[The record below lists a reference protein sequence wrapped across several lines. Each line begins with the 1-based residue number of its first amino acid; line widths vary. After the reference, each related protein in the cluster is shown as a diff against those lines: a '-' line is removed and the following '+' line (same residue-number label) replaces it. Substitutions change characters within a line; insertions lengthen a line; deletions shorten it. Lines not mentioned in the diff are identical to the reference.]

1 MNPNRLSLFR
11 LDSWRRGRVAVLV
24 VALAALAAVI
34 SGVPAG
40 AAQPAPLPVAPLVS
54 PPTDQ
59 IIVRFRDAAGPTS
72 LSAADTAVLAERLS
86 AAAGV
91 SLRFVRPIADGT
103 YVLRLPARVAVAEAA
118 DVSARLA
125 ALPDVEYAEPDAIMQ
140 IVRSPRLS
148 AGPAGTELTPNDTR
162 FADQW
167 HYRYDPGVEE
177 GLNLLPAWNITTG
190 AANTVVAVVDTGI
203 RSHADLAGRTLPGY
217 DFIDDIDVANDGN
230 GRDADPA
237 DPGDWTNDDDCFFG
251 WQAEP
256 SSWHGTHVAGTIG
269 AASNNGSGVAGVN
282 WLAKVVPVRVLG
294 RCGGYLSDIVAGTRW
309 AGGLAVPGVP
319 ANPNPADVINLSLG
333 GSGACAAT
341 YQSAFN
347 ELAAAGVV
355 VVVAAGNSNL
365 NASGFQP
372 ANCNQ
377 VITVAASN
385 KAGKRASYSN
395 YGAVVDITAPGG
407 QQAFANDPNGVLSTL
422 NAGLTGPGADSL
434 VYYQGTSMAAPH
446 VAGLVSLLLAERP
459 ALTPA
464 EVLDL
469 LQTTARDFPAGSTC
483 TPANCGPGI
492 ADAFAALSALD
503 VELVAPALV
512 APADGTTVATGT
524 PQLVWSAVDGADAY
538 QVQVSENAGF
548 SAVIINEPSVAGTTA
563 TVTLPGDGDYWWRV
577 RAKAGA
583 DDGPWSEIW
592 QFAVALGECATPGVP
607 VLSSPPDGSETNN
620 LRPKFTWSTSADATE
635 YEIAIG
641 ENPGLPEAIMIGHP
655 TAPEYRFDDPLAP
668 NSTYYWM
675 VRAHNKAGECD
686 LSSAWSAPWTVTIT
700 EEVVP
705 VMRFAFLPLITHIP
719 YVPPADPLENGDF
732 EQGAVAWT
740 EFSSLGAPLIL
751 HIDDEE
757 DMMTHGGAWA
767 AWLGGLNGESSELT
781 QEVTVPADQPY
792 LAYYYLLNSADV
804 CGFDFA
810 GVSID
815 GVEVESYDLCQATTM
830 VTFGRSVIDLSS
842 YAGETVVLGFT
853 MVTDS
858 GLVSSF
864 FVDDVSFVSG
874 AASAEAP
881 AGSAPTA
888 ALPVLRK

>member
-1 MNPNRLSLFR
+1 MNPNRLPLFR

-24 VALAALAAVI
+24 VALAVLVAVI
-34 SGVPAG
+34 GGVPAG

-54 PPTDQ
+54 LPTDQ
-59 IIVRFRDAAGPTS
+59 IIVRFRDAAGPAS

-86 AAAGV
+86 ATAGV
-91 SLRFVRPIADGT
+91 SLSFVRPISDGT
-103 YVLRLPARVAVAEAA
+103 YVLRLPARVEVAEAA

-140 IVRSPRLS
+140 IVRSPRLP
-148 AGPAGTELTPNDTR
+148 AGPASAQLTPNDTR

-167 HYRYDPGVEE
+167 HYRYEPGVEE

-217 DFIDDIDVANDGN
+217 DFIDDVAVANDGN

-237 DPGDWTNDDDCFFG
+237 DPGDWTTSNQCFLG
-251 WQAEP
+251 SSAED

-294 RCGGYLSDIVAGTRW
+294 RCGGYISDIVAGTRW

-319 ANPNPADVINLSLG
+319 ANANPADVINLSLG

-347 ELAAAGVV
+347 ELASAGVV
-355 VVVAAGNSNL
+355 VVVAAGNSSV

-377 VITVAASN
+377 VITVAANN
-385 KAGKRASYSN
+385 KAGNRAVYSN

-446 VAGLVSLLLAERP
+446 VAGLVSLLLAEQP

-464 EVLDL
+464 QVLDL

-503 VELVAPALV
+503 VELIAPVLV
-512 APADGTTVATGT
+512 APADGATVATDE
-524 PQLVWSAVDGADAY
+524 PLLEWSAVDGADVY
-538 QVQVSENAGF
+538 QVQVSENAAF
-548 SAVIINEPSVAGTTA
+548 SAVVVNEPSVANTA
-563 TVTLPGDGDYWWRV
+563 TTVTLPGEGEYWWRV

-583 DDGPWSEIW
+583 EDGPWSEIR
-592 QFAVALGECATPGVP
+592 QFTVALEACVTPGVP
-607 VLSSPPDGSETNN
+607 TLLSPADGSDTEDLTPTFAWDDVAN
-620 LRPKFTWSTSADATE
+620 ATE
-635 YEIAIG
+635 YEIIIG
-641 ENPGLPEAIMIGHP
+641 ENPGLPEAIMVGHP
-655 TAPEYRFDDPLAP
+655 TAPTYTFPDPLEV
-668 NSTYYWM
+668 NTTYYWA
-675 VRAHNKAGECD
+675 VRAHNTAGDCD
-686 LSSAWSAPWTVTIT
+686 LSSAWSESWTVTIT

-705 VMRFAFLPLITHIP
+705 TRRFAFLSLIAHIP
-719 YVPPADPLENGDF
+719 YLPPASPLDNGDF
-732 EQGAVAWT
+732 EQGAVAWG
-740 EFSSLGAPLIL
+740 EHSSRGFPIIL
-751 HIDDEE
+751 HLDDEE
-757 DMMTHGGAWA
+757 DMLTHGGVWA
-767 AWLGGLNGESSELT
+767 AWLGGVHDESAELT

-792 LAYYYLLNSADV
+792 LAYYYLLNSIDA
-804 CGFDFA
+804 CGFDSA
-810 GVSID
+810 GVTVD
-815 GVEVESYDLCQATTM
+815 GVVVRSYELCGDHSMTGFA
-830 VTFGRSVIDLSS
+830 RAVIDLSD
-842 YAGETVVLGFT
+842 YAGQTVTLGFSI
-853 MVTDS
+853 VTDES
-858 GLVSSF
+858 LVSSF
-864 FVDDVSFVSG
+864 FVDDVSFVSS
-874 AASAEAP
+874 AASVEASA
-881 AGSAPTA
+881 AGAPTSA
-888 ALPVLRK
+888 APRARE

>member
-1 MNPNRLSLFR
+1 MSPNRSPLFR
-11 LDSWRRGRVAVLV
+11 LNSWRRGRVAVLV
-24 VALAALAAVI
+24 VALAALVVLLG
-34 SGVPAG
+34 SVPAG
-40 AAQPAPLPVAPLVS
+40 AAQSAPLPVAPLVS

-59 IIVRFRDAAGPTS
+59 IIVRFRDTAGPAS
-72 LSAADTAVLAERLS
+72 LSAAEAAPLLDQLS

-91 SLRFVRPIADGT
+91 SLRILRPMSGGA
-103 YVLRLPARVAVAEAA
+103 YVLRLPGRVEMVEAQ
-118 DVSARLA
+118 DISRRLA
-125 ALPDVEYAEPDAIMQ
+125 ALADVEYAEPDAIMQ
-140 IVRSPRLS
+140 IVHSPRLPT
-148 AGPAGTELTPNDTR
+148 GPANTELTPNDTR

-167 HYRYDPGVEE
+167 HYRYEPGEEE

-217 DFIDDIDVANDGN
+217 DFIGDVAVANDGN

-237 DPGDWTNDDDCFFG
+237 DPGDWAANNQCFPG
-251 WQAEP
+251 SSAED

-294 RCGGYLSDIVAGTRW
+294 RCGGYLSDIADGTRW

-319 ANPNPADVINLSLG
+319 ANSNPADVINLSLG
-333 GSGACAAT
+333 GPGACSAT
-341 YQSAFN
+341 YQNALN
-347 ELAAAGVV
+347 ALASAGVV
-355 VVVAAGNSNL
+355 VVVAAGNSSV

-377 VITVAASN
+377 VITVAAN
-385 KAGKRASYSN
+385 DKDGDRAYYSN
-395 YGAVVDITAPGG
+395 FGAMVEITAPGG
-407 QQAFANDPNGVLSTL
+407 AQAFANDPNGVLSTL
-422 NAGLTGPGADSL
+422 NAGLTGPGADNL

-446 VAGLVSLLLAERP
+446 VAGLVSLMLGKQP
-459 ALTPA
+459 DLTPS
-464 EVLDL
+464 EVLDV
-469 LQTTARDFPAGSTC
+469 LQTTARDFPAGSSC

-492 ADAFAALSALD
+492 ADAFAALSALN
-503 VELVAPALV
+503 VELVAPALI
-512 APADGTTVATGT
+512 APADGTTVATDT
-524 PQLVWSAVDGADAY
+524 PQLAWSAVDGADAY

-548 SAVIINEPSVAGTTA
+548 SAVIVNEPSVAGTTT

-583 DDGPWSEIW
+583 DNGPWSEIW
-592 QFAVALGECATPGVP
+592 QFAVVLSECATPSVP
-607 VLSSPPDGSETNN
+607 ALSSPPDGSETDN
-620 LRPKFTWSTSADATE
+620 LRPTFTWSALADATE

-641 ENPGLPEAIMIGHP
+641 ENPGLPDAIMVGNP
-655 TAPEYRFDDPLAP
+655 TAPEFTFDDPLQV
-668 NSTYYWM
+668 NQTYYWM
-675 VRAHNKAGECD
+675 VRAHNKAGDCD

-705 VMRFAFLPLITHIP
+705 GMRFAFLPLITNIP

-751 HIDDEE
+751 HLDDEE
-757 DMMTHGGAWA
+757 DMVTHGGSWA
-767 AWLGGLNGESSELT
+767 AWLGGLDGESSELT
-781 QEVTVPADQPY
+781 QEVTVPPDQPY
-792 LAYYYLLNSADV
+792 LAYYYLLNSADG

-810 GVSID
+810 GVSVD
-815 GVEVESYDLCQATTM
+815 GVEVQSYDVCEATSM
-830 VTFGRSVIDLSS
+830 VTFGRNVIDLSS

-853 MVTDS
+853 MVTDG

-864 FVDDVSFVSG
+864 FVDDVSFVSS

-881 AGSAPTA
+881 TGSAPTA